1 MPGRLIHKVDFERLM
16 SAPTWSRSAHFAL
29 HHLSRGPAVAARPSR
44 QPARAEISTDLPPAS
59 DKAVDNVPDQVW
71 AAAVVPKRHARRA
84 VTRNLLKRQIRQAF
98 ARHESGLPHGLWL
111 VRLRR
116 VFAPAE
122 FVSARSELLA
132 EAVRRELEELL
143 RRARPGRV
151 G

>member
-1 MPGRLIHKVDFERLM
+1 M
-16 SAPTWSRSAHFAL
+16 
-29 HHLSRGPAVAARPSR
+29 
-44 QPARAEISTDLPPAS
+44 
-59 DKAVDNVPDQVW
+59 
-71 AAAVVPKRHARRA
+71 VPKRHARRA

-98 ARHESGLPHGLWL
+98 VRHESSLPHGLWL

-132 EAVRRELEELL
+132 EAARRELEELL